1 MQPLTLTDGA
11 ASPSPSGND
20 GAGGGG
26 AASSPPPPA
35 QPAHRH
41 QNGGDACPHHQH
53 GGRACC
59 PASSAPPRPRHLAS
73 SILPNREMARRFRSD
88 PAFRLNVL
96 GNVVRG
102 GPYELFL
109 SLVAALASPDDEDDE
124 RWRDPGMADG
134 IIASADPARLA
145 SMLGGYGMDGHTLAH
160 WCAKRG
166 DEPRFL
172 SFLVGRSYE
181 GARLLIDLHLPS
193 RDAVG
198 MYPLHWAVTEGAIP
212 LVSMLLTHLDE
223 RPSSAGGGRAPSS
236 SASGLS
242 PLAGDG
248 DAAGPPDGVAAGSA
262 GIDATDSSGCTPLL
276 IAAQYGHPDLAA
288 FLIRRGADPAAVD
301 SSRDTALHWA
311 AYKGTVEV
319 CGMLL
324 HMRGAEGHL
333 DGTDAFGQT
342 PLHLASLRGNADAV
356 SFLMEEA
363 CGVGGKGL
371 GAPAGG
377 RVGSKSPGP
386 GRPGAYAARLLGMR
400 DKEGKTPK
408 DLAIKKKKAGCEL
421 ILDRYEETYLSPR
434 RTLASRVGRTCRDLV
449 SPRAWR
455 SWMGATGSDMPVSS
469 GPTFP
474 FYWMVSNIL
483 LAGLFYWS
491 ELLGMG
497 GPRTYADDSLLL
509 DRMGLHVFFAVCWA
523 ATWAT
528 LYLTYVTNPGVL
540 EVSDGTPRPSSCGL
554 PCGGGGG
561 YPRDRIG
568 AEMDSIT
575 RELRRQYDEV
585 IDSYSRDFPSP
596 EKRVQLNHTCRIV
609 RPPRSKYCRVARRC
623 ILMFD
628 HHCPFV
634 ATTIGLYNYIYF
646 YLFLVFFCLMAVG
659 FMVAWIMFMTRC
671 KTFPKAVFASGL
683 YFSLY
688 LLPVSMMVGYH
699 TQLVLINMTTNE
711 QIGVRK
717 YKYFWDENGRFR
729 NPFDQGKIRNIL
741 MRLSPDRSLYQIPM
755 NLPGA
760 CSKGCCGEVELT
772 GAKKARDEEKQILL
786 DSVV

>member
-11 ASPSPSGND
+11 ASPPPSGD
-20 GAGGGG
+20 GGAGG
-26 AASSPPPPA
+26 AASSPPPSA
-35 QPAHRH
+35 QPAQHRSS
-41 QNGGDACPHHQH
+41 GGCPHHQH

-59 PASSAPPRPRHLAS
+59 PPTSRPRHLAS
-73 SILPNREMARRFRSD
+73 SILPNGEMVRRFRSD

-109 SLVAALASPDDEDDE
+109 SLVAALASPDDGDE
-124 RWRDPGMADG
+124 RWRDGGRADELIEG
-134 IIASADPARLA
+134 ADPAALG

-172 SFLVGRSYE
+172 SFLVGRSYS

-223 RPSSAGGGRAPSS
+223 RPCSAGGRTA
-236 SASGLS
+236 ASGLS
-242 PLAGDG
+242 PLMEGGDVG
-248 DAAGPPDGVAAGSA
+248 ASDGGVAAASA

-276 IAAQYGHPDLAA
+276 IAAQYGHADLAA

-363 CGVGGKGL
+363 CGVGGGA
-371 GAPAGG
+371 GASAPAG
-377 RVGSKSPGP
+377 RVGSKPSGT
-386 GRPGAYAARLLGMR
+386 GRSGSYPAKLLGMR

-434 RTLASRVGRTCRDLV
+434 RTFASRIGRTCRDLV
-449 SPRAWR
+449 SPRAWK

-474 FYWMVSNIL
+474 FYWMVVNIL

-497 GPRTYADDSLLL
+497 GSRAYADDSLLL
-509 DRMGLHVFFAVCWA
+509 DRMGLHVFFAVCWLM
-523 ATWAT
+523 TWAM

-540 EVSDGTPRPSSCGL
+540 EVSDGIPKPSMCGL
-554 PCGGGGG
+554 PCSGGGG
-561 YPRDRIG
+561 YPRDWIG

-623 ILMFD
+623 ILVSLCAECM
-628 HHCPFV
+628 PFLL
-634 ATTIGLYNYIYF
+634 GLFVLSY
-646 YLFLVFFCLMAVG
+646 C
-659 FMVAWIMFMTRC
+659 
-671 KTFPKAVFASGL
+671 FARG
-683 YFSLY
+683 
-688 LLPVSMMVGYH
+688 
-699 TQLVLINMTTNE
+699 
-711 QIGVRK
+711 
-717 YKYFWDENGRFR
+717 
-729 NPFDQGKIRNIL
+729 
-741 MRLSPDRSLYQIPM
+741 
-755 NLPGA
+755 
-760 CSKGCCGEVELT
+760 
-772 GAKKARDEEKQILL
+772 
-786 DSVV
+786 